1 MENKFNQEETPKAKG
16 STTDNEQPEN
26 TVMHSDFTKA
36 SEEVEE
42 DLPGYPHYPS
52 SEDILNPVNTEGRV
66 EIDVDNLSENS
77 LLANIDFDQEV
88 TTPSDTDVALPD
100 APALKDDEDD
110 LGIVAGTEA
119 DVTAEDLIL
128 LGEKDQ
134 DMDMGEDEDIR
145 NRAGFPLD
153 STGDDLDVPG
163 SEIDDANENIGEE
176 DEENNYYS
184 LGGDEREN
192 LEESV

>member
-1 MENKFNQEETPKAKG
+1 MENNFNQEETPKGKA
-16 STTDNEQPEN
+16 TATDTQQAEN

-42 DLPGYPHYPS
+42 DLPGYPHYPA
-52 SEDILNPVNTEGRV
+52 SEDILNPANTEGRV
-66 EIDVDNLSENS
+66 EIDVDNLSETS
-77 LLANIDFDQEV
+77 VLANIDFDQEV
-88 TTPSDTDVALPD
+88 TTPSETDVQLP
-100 APALKDDEDD
+100 ASPALKEDEDD
-110 LGIVAGTEA
+110 LGIVPGTEA

-163 SEIDDANENIGEE
+163 SEIDDANEDIGEE

-192 LEESV
+192 VENSV

>member
-16 STTDNEQPEN
+16 SATVNEQPEN

-36 SEEVEE
+36 REEVEE
-42 DLPGYPHYPS
+42 DLPGYPHYPA
-52 SEDILNPVNTEGRV
+52 SEDILNPINTEGRV
-66 EIDVDNLSENS
+66 EIDVDNLSESS
-77 LLANIDFDQEV
+77 LLANIDFDQEI

-110 LGIVAGTEA
+110 LGIVPGTEA
-119 DVTAEDLIL
+119 DVTAADLIL
-128 LGEKDQ
+128 LGEKEQ

-153 STGDDLDVPG
+153 ATGDDLDVPG
-163 SEIDDANENIGEE
+163 SEIDDADENIGEE

-184 LGGDEREN
+184 LGDDEREN
-192 LEESV
+192 LEDNV